1 MSDTNMPTNA
11 QPSKLT
17 IYPKANGS
25 CSVRNPDG
33 SRGGF
38 FVGYEAARHFVNTES
53 AWHQRTGKTYSA
65 TANVLFARTI
75 EGRRRDCELFCSDS
89 AGVSFTTCRQS

>member
-17 IYPKANGS
+17 IYPEANGS
-25 CSVRNPDG
+25 CSVRNQDG

-38 FVGYEAARHFVNTES
+38 FVSYEAARRFVKAEC
-53 AWHQRTGKTYSA
+53 
-65 TANVLFARTI
+65 ARY
-75 EGRRRDCELFCSDS
+75 
-89 AGVSFTTCRQS
+89 RQADMA